1 MDTSLISGERDKQ
14 SGFELWIKQ
23 YMEGNNTMFKA
34 ARGRWKD
41 QMDNA
46 KVENKKAGNSPK

>member
-1 MDTSLISGERDKQ
+1 MNTSLISGERDKQ
-14 SGFELWIKQ
+14 SGFELWIQQ
-23 YMEGNNTMFKA
+23 YMEGINTMFKA